1 MANLRLPGPTPVPPD
16 VHEAMSKEMIDH
28 RGVEFADLIRRTT
41 ANLKRAFQTEND
53 VFTLTSSGTG
63 AMEAAVVNTLSPGD
77 RVLGVTI
84 GNFGDRFLKIAS
96 AYGAS
101 VNELKFPDG
110 EAADPEQI
118 RQALRDDPA
127 VTAVLV
133 THNETSTGIAN
144 DLEAIA
150 GIVKGDFG
158 KLILVDAIS
167 SLGSVKLPVDE
178 WELDVVVAGSQKGWM
193 CPPGLAMISFSERAW
208 KAAETSAMPKFYFSL
223 AEAKKSLSAGQTPW
237 TPAVSLLFGLDYAVQ
252 RMLARGDMEAVYA
265 FHQEIAQY
273 TRDGL
278 RAMGIGLVAK
288 DEARASNTV
297 TAAWVPDGVTD
308 EALLAALR
316 DDYDIIAAE
325 GRGLL
330 TGRVFR
336 IGHMG
341 HVSEDDIDDV
351 FAALR
356 DALPKLQGRSPVA
369 VG

>member
-1 MANLRLPGPTPVPPD
+1 MSNLRLPGPTPVPPE
-16 VHEAMSKEMIDH
+16 VYRAMSRQMIDH
-28 RGVEFADLIRRTT
+28 RGVEFADLMARLT
-41 ANLKRAFQTEND
+41 ANLRRAFVTGND
-53 VFTLTSSGTG
+53 LYVLTASGTG

-101 VNELKFPDG
+101 VNDLKFPDG
-110 EAADPEQI
+110 DVADPDEI
-118 RQALRDDPA
+118 RRALRDDPD
-127 VTAVLV
+127 VSAVLI
-133 THNETSTGIAN
+133 THNETSTGITN
-144 DLEAIA
+144 DLETIA
-150 GIVKGDFG
+150 GIVKGEFD

-167 SLGSVKLPVDE
+167 SLGSIRLPVDE
-178 WELDVVVAGSQKGWM
+178 WDLDVVVAGSQKGWM

-208 KAAETSAMPKFYFSL
+208 RAAEASTMPKFYFSV
-223 AEAKKSLSAGQTPW
+223 AEARKSLALGQTPW
-237 TPAVSLLFGLDYAVQ
+237 TPAISLLFGLDHAVQ
-252 RMLARGDMEAVYA
+252 QMLSRGDMQAVYD
-265 FHQEIAQY
+265 FHREMAQY

-278 RAMGIGLVAK
+278 RAMGLGLVAK
-288 DEARASNTV
+288 DERFASNTV
-297 TAAWVPDGVTD
+297 TAAWVPEGITD
-308 EALLAALR
+308 EALLATLR
-316 DDYDIIAAE
+316 DDYDVIAAE

-341 HVSEDDIDDV
+341 YVSTDDIDDV

-356 DALPKLQGRSPVA
+356 DALPKLGYDPAR